1 MSRPAG
7 KPDDNAES
15 EMTALESLLRTMTR
29 EGALYEKLPDNKVRC
44 FACAHRCLISD
55 GRHGVCRV
63 RFNERGILRVPAG
76 YVAGLQM
83 DPIEKK
89 PFYHVMPGAQA
100 LSFGMLGCDFHCPF
114 CQNWISSQTLRDP
127 SAIAEPERVS
137 AEEMIAFARRRG
149 AQIATSTYNEPL
161 ITSEW
166 AVEVFKL
173 ARQAGMATGYVSN
186 GNATPEVLDYLRPW
200 LDFYK
205 VDLKSFD
212 PAHYRKL
219 GGKLESVLETI
230 KGLCERGFWVEIVT
244 LVVPGFNDS
253 EAELRDI
260 ARFIKGVSPD
270 IPWHTTAFHSD
281 YRMDNGRYTSA
292 RQIMRAVEIGH
303 EEGLHYVYAGNRPG
317 DVGELENTHCHQCRA
332 LLVERVGFSVLQN
345 SIQAGCCP
353 KCRTKIPG
361 VWTLDDVQTARECH
375 HREVGHLD
383 LPALVASAERK
394 SSAL

>member
-1 MSRPAG
+1 
-7 KPDDNAES
+7 
-15 EMTALESLLRTMTR
+15 MTALESLLRAMTF

-44 FACAHRCLISD
+44 FACAHRCQIAD
-55 GRHGVCRV
+55 GRPGVCRV
-63 RFNERGILRVPAG
+63 RFNERGKLRVPAG
-76 YVAGLQM
+76 YAAGLQI

-127 SAIAEPERVS
+127 AAIAEPERVS
-137 AEEMIAFARRRG
+137 AEEMVAFARRRG

-166 AVEVFKL
+166 SVEVFKL

-186 GNATPEVLDYLRPW
+186 GNGTPEVLDYLRPW

-205 VDLKSFD
+205 ADLKGFS
-212 PAHYRKL
+212 PAGYRQL
-219 GGKLESVLETI
+219 GGKLEHVLETI
-230 KGLCERGFWVEIVT
+230 AGLYARGFWVEIVT

-253 EAELRDI
+253 ESELRDI
-260 ARFIKGVSPD
+260 ARFIKSVSPD

-292 RQIMRAVEIGH
+292 RQIMRAVEIGY

-317 DVGELENTHCHQCRA
+317 DVGELENTRCHQCRT
-332 LLVERVGFSVLQN
+332 LLVEREGFSVLQN
-345 SIQAGCCP
+345 NIQAGCCP
-353 KCRTKIPG
+353 KCATRTPG
-361 VWTLDDVQTARECH
+361 VWSLDDVKTARECR
-375 HREVGHLD
+375 HREVAKLD
-383 LPALVASAERK
+383 IAALVTNAGRK
-394 SSAL
+394 RSGLEARPT

>member
-1 MSRPAG
+1 MNRPAG
-7 KPDDNAES
+7 KPDDSATS
-15 EMTALESLLRTMTR
+15 EMTALESLLRTMTC
-29 EGALYEKLPDNKVRC
+29 EGTLYEKLPDEKVRC
-44 FACAHRCLISD
+44 HACAHRCLIPD
-55 GRHGVCRV
+55 GHSGVCRV
-63 RFNERGILRVPAG
+63 RFNEGGILRVPRG
-76 YVAGLQM
+76 YVAGLQI

-127 SAIAEPERVS
+127 SAVAEPQRVTP
-137 AEEMIAFARRRG
+137 EEMIGLARRRG

-173 ARQAGMATGYVSN
+173 ARQAGIATGYVSN

-205 VDLKSFD
+205 VDLKGFN
-212 PAHYRKL
+212 PAGYRQV
-219 GGKLESVLETI
+219 GGKLEHVLETI
-230 KGLCERGFWVEIVT
+230 AGLYARGFWVEIVT

-253 EAELRDI
+253 EAELRDV
-260 ARFIKGVSPD
+260 ARFIKSVSPD

-281 YRMDNGRYTSA
+281 YRMDDGRYTSA
-292 RQIMRAVEIGH
+292 RQIMRAVEIGY

-317 DVGELENTHCHQCRA
+317 DVGELENTHCHQCRT
-332 LLVERVGFSVLQN
+332 LLVERVGFNVLQN
-345 SIQAGCCP
+345 KIEAGCCP

-361 VWTLDDVQTARECH
+361 VWSLDDVKTARECR
-375 HREVGHLD
+375 HREVEKLNF
-383 LPALVASAERK
+383 PAVISGLK
-394 SSAL
+394 QK